1 MKLFSLTFFV
11 FLFSTF
17 SLGAQT
23 CEPIQSITRVQK
35 SFDYYFEQ
43 SVLWERE
50 VKKNPE
56 NNNAWLNYFLAA
68 RYANH
73 FSKEA
78 TSRFKLKEI
87 VAQAKGAIPESFEYY
102 YMTYRLLGDCENMYK
117 ANEID
122 PDRKVA
128 LHDLQTCYLID
139 GDLENANKY
148 VKKWYQNGDWSP
160 NIFR

>member
-1 MKLFSLTFFV
+1 MKLFPLT

-56 NNNAWLNYFLAA
+56 NNNAWLNCFLAA

-78 TSRFKLKEI
+78 TIRFKLKEI
-87 VAQAKGAIPESFEYY
+87 VAQAKRIEAKRKKNFYCS
-102 YMTYRLLGDCENMYK
+102 LL
-117 ANEID
+117 
-122 PDRKVA
+122 
-128 LHDLQTCYLID
+128 LQSR
-139 GDLENANKY
+139 NF
-148 VKKWYQNGDWSP
+148 VKKIS
-160 NIFR
+160 